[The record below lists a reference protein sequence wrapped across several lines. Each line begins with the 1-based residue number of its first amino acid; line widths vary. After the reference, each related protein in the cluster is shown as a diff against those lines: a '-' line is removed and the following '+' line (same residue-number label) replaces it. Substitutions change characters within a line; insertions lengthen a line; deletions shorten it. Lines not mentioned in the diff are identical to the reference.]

1 MSTSPADSKIIIVAG
16 CEVTLTFCLLNTNQ
30 WVVDGSFACG
40 IDDQRR
46 TTVFH
51 TAPTASRDEAEKL
64 ALELVGRL
72 AGNNT
77 PAVQGTIS

>member
-1 MSTSPADSKIIIVAG
+1 MSTPPPDTKVIIVAG
-16 CEVTLTFCLLNTNQ
+16 CDVTLTFCLLNANQ

-64 ALELVGRL
+64 ALEMAGRL

-77 PAVQGTIS
+77 PAVQGTAR